1 VAGIHEILGFDLVAL
16 HLCIT
21 TVGPLAASL
30 GRGTNDGTSNEVRA
44 ALSLAAG
51 FGRVQVRVL
60 GRGFAISQMRGLLT
74 SRGRGFMISRI
85 RGLLSSLGTTNVLLL
100 EAEMLGERVGGF
112 VLLGV
117 DASGATVA
125 FCTRGASGR

>member
-60 GRGFAISQMRGLLT
+60 GRGLLT